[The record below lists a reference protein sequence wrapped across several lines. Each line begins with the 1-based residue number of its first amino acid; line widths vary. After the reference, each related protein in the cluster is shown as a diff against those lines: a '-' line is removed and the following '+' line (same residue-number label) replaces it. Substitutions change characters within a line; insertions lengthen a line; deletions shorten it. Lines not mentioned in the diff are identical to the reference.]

1 MSDLYSN
8 DEVRKKAESLVEREV
23 YYCVSYLVSQIAQ
36 GGYEAC
42 KLLDIDYEDELL
54 PLLETVDYEE
64 AALRYIDDGMDADDL
79 RDYLDDQCAD
89 YDAEVEE
96 ELDEEGNV
104 EVEAVVGSTH
114 DELKLLARAAAE
126 EQGYEDFCSDMRLD
140 PDRNDVYE
148 HWIVSSWFARKL
160 REKGHPVGELLGL
173 TIWGRGT
180 TGQSI
185 SMDGSILEIA
195 RDCLES

>member
-8 DEVRKKAESLVEREV
+8 DEVRKKAESLVEHEV
-23 YYCVSYLVSQIAQ
+23 FYCVSSLVWSITQ
-36 GGYEAC
+36 GGHEAC
-42 KLLDIDYEDELL
+42 ELLGIDYEDELL
-54 PLLETVDYEE
+54 SLLETIEYEE

-79 RDYLDDQCAD
+79 RSYLDDQCVD
-89 YDAEVEE
+89 YIAEQEE
-96 ELDEEGNV
+96 ELDDEGNV
-104 EVEAVVGSTH
+104 EVEGVVGSTL
-114 DELKLLARAAAE
+114 DELKLLAREAAG
-126 EQGYEDFCSDMRLD
+126 EQGYEEFCSDMRLD
-140 PDRNDVYE
+140 PDRNEVYE